1 LRQLVH
7 VMSVDVLGAD
17 GVTHERVLRKAS
29 EVHTINRRSSQEYL
43 ASERERATRSRRSMK
58 GGKKDHRRKQKT
70 GARRRRRHGGTGSG
84 TGAHDGG
91 SASGSDDS
99 LGMSGSSLS
108 GSASD
113 DDYGARFDLA
123 SPAPPKGRLLEHARA
138 APKAG
143 SPISRA
149 GADGDSGGAAKQR
162 SGLFKA
168 IAHGTA
174 TLVPTE
180 QAPAEEERPR
190 RKAPPP
196 SLSAFHTV
204 HMKLNLLKHMHST

>member
-1 LRQLVH
+1 
-7 VMSVDVLGAD
+7 MSVDVLGAD

-29 EVHTINRRSSQEYL
+29 EVHTINRRSSHEFL
-43 ASERERATRSRRSMK
+43 ASERERATRS
-58 GGKKDHRRKQKT
+58 KKDHRRKQKG
-70 GARRRRRHGGTGSG
+70 GARRRRQHGGTGGG
-84 TGAHDGG
+84 TGAREGG
-91 SASGSDDS
+91 SASGGDDS

-149 GADGDSGGAAKQR
+149 GADGGGAAKQR
-162 SGLFKA
+162 SGLFKP

-204 HMKLNLLKHMHST
+204 HMKLNLFKHMHSRS